1 MEKRLTSNEKSLI
14 KALVEEIRKNKLLK
28 EKITLYGAFLTDSQ
42 KRNAD
47 AYINELAK
55 KRGLKEGDQNDPA

>member
-1 MEKRLTSNEKSLI
+1 MEKRMTNDEKSLI
-14 KALVEEIRKNKLLK
+14 KALIRQIRENKLLR

>member
-1 MEKRLTSNEKSLI
+1 MEEKITNNEKTLI
-14 KALVEEIRKNKLLK
+14 KALVKEIRKNKLLK